1 MNQNPERSIENLLE
15 IMATLRGPAGCPWDR
30 AQDFASIAPY
40 TIEEAYEVADAI
52 ERGDLP
58 GLCDELGDLLFQV
71 VFHARMAEEAG
82 AFAFGDVVAAISA
95 KLRRR
100 HPHVFAGAAVADA
113 DAQRRDWEAHKAA
126 ERAARGD
133 DSALAGIARSLPALA
148 RAAKLGA
155 RAAGVG
161 FDWESPAGVRAKLDE
176 ELAELAAAEASG
188 DAAAVAEELGDVL
201 FTVANL
207 ARRLGVAPEEA
218 LRAANGKFERR
229 FRAVEQRVGAGGRRL
244 ADLGP
249 AELDREWAVAKAATA
264 AGKPPVA

>member
-1 MNQNPERSIENLLE
+1 MKQSADSSIENLLE
-15 IMATLRGPAGCPWDR
+15 IMAVLRGPAGCPWDR

-52 ERGDLP
+52 ERADLP

-82 AFAFGDVVAAISA
+82 AFAFADVVAAISA

-100 HPHVFAGAAVADA
+100 HPHVFAGAAVTDA
-113 DAQRRDWEAHKAA
+113 AGQRSDWEAHKAA

-155 RAAGVG
+155 RAARVG
-161 FDWESPAGVRAKLDE
+161 FDWETPAGVRAKLDE
-176 ELAELAAAEASG
+176 ELAELAAAETAG
-188 DAAAVAEELGDVL
+188 DVAAVTEEIGDVL

-207 ARRLGVAPEEA
+207 ARRLGVAPEDA

-229 FRAVEQRVGAGGRRL
+229 FRAVERQAAARGQRL
-244 ADLGP
+244 TDLGP
-249 AELDREWAVAKAATA
+249 AELDREWAVAKAATVA
-264 AGKPPVA
+264 AKPPVA